1 MKLKRQLNQRKYV
14 DIYDTQWRGR
24 YELFIKMAYGTHPMI
39 CAFENIRFFRAAL
52 NPCLI
57 EKLLNSRST
66 GQFARKINLL
76 NNINIIDDPL
86 QNERVFKLQ

>member
-14 DIYDTQWRGR
+14 DIYDTQWRRR
-24 YELFIKMAYGTHPMI
+24 YELFIKMAYGTHPTDLRI
-39 CAFENIRFFRAAL
+39 LKYTFFLTAL
-52 NPCLI
+52 NPFLI

-76 NNINIIDDPL
+76 NNINITDDPL